1 LNPLEAPEIPGT
13 ASLRAGVAAREEPAS
28 ADGALSSGGHGVQ
41 EDGTVGGNGAGEA
54 AGEEIAER
62 ESFGREEEVADL
74 TGLRAREG
82 SD

>member
-1 LNPLEAPEIPGT
+1 
-13 ASLRAGVAAREEPAS
+13 
-28 ADGALSSGGHGVQ
+28 VQ
-41 EDGTVGGNGAGEA
+41 EDGTVEGNGAGEA